1 MLRRGTVEVAD
12 HIHTKDCDFAE
23 VGAARSSATL
33 NVITVFINCMVYPRE
48 RYYIVEAPPECKGIQ
63 IGRRVSCAAG
73 TRSGTVNPTVCGLP
87 AALSLMLSAA
97 VRLFVARGRKITLI
111 LQLVPASND
120 RPQLLVSSNSTELT
134 PVIERGDVILKVLLP
149 TFVSMTLFAAL
160 TLPLVM
166 EPKFKLVGEN
176 FAVVPTPVRLM
187 VCGLPAA
194 LSLTLRAAVRVP
206 LAVGLNRT

>member
-1 MLRRGTVEVAD
+1 VQL
-12 HIHTKDCDFAE
+12 
-23 VGAARSSATL
+23 
-33 NVITVFINCMVYPRE
+33 PP
-48 RYYIVEAPPECKGIQ
+48 APVP
-63 IGRRVSCAAG
+63 
-73 TRSGTVNPTVCGLP
+73 VNPTVCGLP
-87 AALSLMLSAA
+87 AALSLTLSAA

-166 EPKFKLVGEN
+166 EPKFKLVDEN